1 MSITNFA
8 IEDNNECKYCKS
20 TNLVFDPS
28 NSEKIC
34 SSCGVVLGV
43 EVEALPDSESHIE
56 RRSSITTL
64 AYADRGLSTMISAY
78 NVDASGTAI
87 QGTQLSTLK
96 RIRKWNKISASN
108 RSYHRNLNNAF
119 AILIRIKEKLSISEP
134 IIEKAAYY
142 YRKVLDINIIK
153 GRSIKEF
160 AVACVYAACR
170 ELCVPR
176 TIEEIVKVANAD
188 KVFSGKCY
196 RLLVRELKINLPAV
210 DFSSYLSRISNNANI
225 SEKTTRLAAEM
236 IWVMK
241 DNPISFG
248 KDPSAIS
255 IAVLYGACLQEG
267 EKVSQVQLASAG
279 QMSIVTLRKRYL
291 DVRKVFP
298 QLPRGPCD
306 QRSTKK

>member
-1 MSITNFA
+1 VSITDFV
-8 IEDNNECKYCKS
+8 IEDSNKCKFCKS

-28 NSEKIC
+28 SSEKIC
-34 SSCGVVLGV
+34 SSCGAVLDIEYLSDQNTHV
-43 EVEALPDSESHIE
+43 EGRDSMSALVQPDG
-56 RRSSITTL
+56 
-64 AYADRGLSTMISAY
+64 GLSTLISAY
-78 NVDASGTAI
+78 NVDANGIVI

-108 RSYHRNLNNAF
+108 RGYHRNLNNAF
-119 AILIRIKEKLSISEP
+119 AILIRIKEKLSVSEP

-160 AVACVYAACR
+160 VVACVYAACR

-176 TIEEIVKVANAD
+176 TMEEIVRVANAD

-196 RLLVRELKINLPAV
+196 RLLVIELKIHLPAV
-210 DFSSYLSRISNNANI
+210 DLSSYLSRISNNAKI
-225 SEKTTRLAAEM
+225 SEKTSRRAVEM
-236 IWVMK
+236 MCK
-241 DNPISFG
+241 MRDYPISYG

-255 IAVLYGACLQEG
+255 VAILYGACLLEG
-267 EKVSQVQLASAG
+267 EKISQGQLAAAG

-291 DVRKVFP
+291 DVRSVFP
-298 QLPRGPCD
+298 DLPRGPTG
-306 QRSTKK
+306 Q